1 MNVIIALY
9 KIVIVVL
16 CHALM
21 PPRCYFAK
29 SRALAVGNTYSHSK
43 KKWKEGVLQAYLLER
58 MNKLRVYII
67 KEKW

>member
-16 CHALM
+16 CHALV

-29 SRALAVGNTYSHSK
+29 IRAPAVGNTYSHSK
-43 KKWKEGVLQAYLLER
+43 KKMEGGCSAG
-58 MNKLRVYII
+58 IFI
-67 KEKW
+67 

>member
-16 CHALM
+16 CHALV

-29 SRALAVGNTYSHSK
+29 IRAPAVGNTYSHSK
-43 KKWKEGVLQAYLLER
+43 KKKNGRRVFCRHIYLKE
-58 MNKLRVYII
+58 
-67 KEKW
+67 